1 VFYNPYVSVTFMVAP
16 VLIPPFICRT
26 YSLYDASVD
35 DWADILEL
43 SHEWSF
49 VQAKHLAIR
58 EIQKLE
64 MATAERIALY
74 LKYEVGREY
83 LVPLYAELCSRSE
96 TITLEEATLIGLPV
110 AIIIFRLREELR
122 VRTSISLPP
131 PPPPASPLPTG
142 ITQADVRERVVIAF
156 GFPPEIAQQ
165 QPGVVFCSLF
175 AVQVADVFVQQVPV
189 LAPTPGPMSI
199 PTVERLRLEGEGR
212 GIPDDNVVIART
224 RTSTPTPRHQGIV
237 INQYR

>member
-1 VFYNPYVSVTFMVAP
+1 MVAS
-16 VLIPPFICRT
+16 VLILPLICRT
-26 YSLYDASVD
+26 YSLYDASAD
-35 DWADILEL
+35 DWSDILEL

-49 VQAKHLAIR
+49 VQAKQLAIR

-64 MATAERIALY
+64 MPTADRIALY
-74 LKYEVGREY
+74 LKYDVGCEF

-122 VRTSISLPP
+122 VRTSFTPPP

-142 ITQADVRERVVIAF
+142 VTQADVRERVAIAF
-156 GFPPEIAQQ
+156 GFPPEIAQR

-175 AVQVADVFVQQVPV
+175 AVQVADVFVQQLRAP
-189 LAPTPGPMSI
+189 APTPGRTSI
-199 PTVERLRLEGEGR
+199 PMVERLRLEGEGR
-212 GIPDDNVVIART
+212 GIPDENVLAPAR
-224 RTSTPTPRHQGIV
+224 TPTPRQRGIV
-237 INQYR
+237 INQCR

>member
-1 VFYNPYVSVTFMVAP
+1 MVAP
-16 VLIPPFICRT
+16 VLILCRT

-49 VQAKHLAIR
+49 VQVKRLAIR
-58 EIQKLE
+58 EIQKLY
-64 MATAERIALY
+64 MPAAERIALY
-74 LKYEVGREY
+74 LKFDVGSEY

-96 TITLEEATLIGLPV
+96 TLTLEEATLIGLPV

-122 VRTSISLPP
+122 VRTSFTPPP

-142 ITQADVRERVVIAF
+142 VTQADVRERVVIAF

-165 QPGVVFCSLF
+165 QPGGVFFPFSRFRLLTSLF
-175 AVQVADVFVQQVPV
+175 NSSLLVPQPP
-189 LAPTPGPMSI
+189 AP
-199 PTVERLRLEGEGR
+199 R
-212 GIPDDNVVIART
+212 
-224 RTSTPTPRHQGIV
+224 
-237 INQYR
+237 